1 LAIKPQKWSVAIDI
15 STSKLNT
22 LPGIEVSY
30 LESETTALAS
40 ATTTNL
46 SQLIQLLVLLS
57 GLIAAVLL
65 ASHLASKP
73 LRLMLE
79 QVGMIGKTGDLTA
92 RVTQQGPTE
101 FQELGQGFNE
111 MLGKLQQT
119 TVSQEKYRESEERF
133 SFAVQ
138 GTNDGLWN
146 WDLTTDAVWYSP
158 RYKEML
164 GYQDHEFP
172 NVLDSFKTN
181 LHPEDAAD
189 TWNAVQ
195 QHFNESRG
203 YDVEHRMRIKSGE
216 YLWVR
221 ARGAAICDQNG
232 TAIRMSG
239 TIQDI
244 SDIKRYQQ
252 VLERSNYDLQQFA
265 FIASHDLQEPLRKV
279 ASFCCLLRQD
289 YWEQLDDDGRKY
301 IDFAVDGAARMQT
314 LIRDLLLFSKIGAE
328 EECDTPIDTHAA
340 FRSAISNLESSIE
353 DSQAVITHDT
363 LPPLLANE
371 REIAQLFKT

>member
-1 LAIKPQKWSVAIDI
+1 
-15 STSKLNT
+15 
-22 LPGIEVSY
+22 
-30 LESETTALAS
+30 
-40 ATTTNL
+40 
-46 SQLIQLLVLLS
+46 
-57 GLIAAVLL
+57 
-65 ASHLASKP
+65 
-73 LRLMLE
+73 MLE

-221 ARGAAICDQNG
+221 ARGAAICGQNG